1 LSNIPNAKADIKDAL
16 NDTTGIGSGKLHFKS
31 ETSDFYLYRFYGYLE
46 ADADDSINVTLIDT
60 AGLVMDT
67 LKSPVGI
74 SEDIGHMNII
84 STIYA
89 LTAMPSGTTD
99 PLNTDSI
106 AALPDSSK
114 LKLLI
119 TAMVDLSLAH
129 NSPQPDEN
137 EQSQGIFTNYMQFMI
152 KLETMEEWIAP
163 RNNLIKRFKIND

>member
-1 LSNIPNAKADIKDAL
+1 
-16 NDTTGIGSGKLHFKS
+16 
-31 ETSDFYLYRFYGYLE
+31 
-46 ADADDSINVTLIDT
+46 
-60 AGLVMDT
+60 
-67 LKSPVGI
+67 
-74 SEDIGHMNII
+74 
-84 STIYA
+84 
-89 LTAMPSGTTD
+89 TD